1 MITRAFFKS
10 NSIPLLAGFTTALL
24 TGLLSWI
31 AYRGNRL
38 VGFDPHYYL
47 EYAKQFRTEFPA
59 SFGTHW
65 PFGFP
70 LLATALMRLGCSAF
84 VSMLAVLWLAW
95 AGLIAL
101 LWRPVFSSLGR
112 PAAAWTAVLIFGCI
126 PVVFIELGALRSE
139 IVFTLFS
146 TAALVSLAEDDSP
159 RAWAAAAVA
168 TTLGFTIRYAGILG
182 LATLGLWF
190 LLGQPWLRDRRSA
203 VKKISVLGATAL
215 ICAGLMAWNIFTRGY
230 ASGAARP
237 PGPGLAGLAEILA
250 DLGWGGIVSFSTIGL
265 QRALSPTAFGP
276 VLGWAALVVFG
287 LIAAISWW
295 RPAGRYSK
303 LFALGLAVY
312 LAGMAVLAATRDFDS
327 LSNARSFIP
336 ALPLLFVLVVE
347 HLRLHPQKAL
357 ACGLIIVVLPGL
369 VVAVRGVSLQV
380 APDFRPALITLIPRL
395 KPTDSIGVNLGAVGL
410 SACVDQRVTRIDDN
424 TVPLGH
430 YEWLVLA
437 AERTGGRDVQPVW
450 SPETERQSALIAASA
465 QFAPFYQDTQLRVWR
480 RTAPAP

>member
-1 MITRAFFKS
+1 MTRSFLRL
-10 NSIPLLAGFTTALL
+10 NSAALLAGFITALL

-84 VSMLAVLWLAW
+84 VSMLAVSWLAW

-101 LWRPVFSSLGR
+101 LWRPLLSTLGR
-112 PAAAWTAVLIFGCI
+112 PAVAWAAVLVFGCI

-139 IVFTLFS
+139 IAFTLFS
-146 TAALVSLAEDDSP
+146 TAALVSVAEDDSP
-159 RAWAAAAVA
+159 RAWIAAAAA
-168 TTLGFTIRYAGILG
+168 TVLGFTIRYAGILG
-182 LATLGLWF
+182 LATIGLWF
-190 LLGQPWLRDRRSA
+190 LAGKPWSLAWRPA
-203 VKKISVLGATAL
+203 FKKSIVLGAAAL
-215 ICAGLMAWNIFTRGY
+215 ICAGLMAWNISTRGY

-265 QRALSPTAFGP
+265 HRALAPTAFGP
-276 VLGWAALVVFG
+276 VLGWAALAFFG
-287 LIAAISWW
+287 AIAALSWW
-295 RPAGRYSK
+295 RPASRYSRP
-303 LFALGLAVY
+303 FALGLAVY
-312 LAGMAVLAATRDFDS
+312 LAGMAALAATRDFDP

-336 ALPLLFVLVVE
+336 ALPLLFVLVAE
-347 HLRLHPQKAL
+347 HLRLHPGKAL
-357 ACGLIIVVLPGL
+357 SCGLVIVVLPGL
-369 VVAVRGVSLQV
+369 AVAARGVSLQV
-380 APDFRPALITLIPRL
+380 APDFRPALVTLIPRL

-410 SACVDQRVTRIDDN
+410 SACVNQRVTRIDDN
-424 TVPLGH
+424 TVPLVH
-430 YEWLVLA
+430 YDWLVLT
-437 AERTGGRDVQPVW
+437 AERTGGREVRPVW
-450 SPETERQSALIAASA
+450 SPETERQSALIVATA
-465 QFAPFYQDTQLRVWR
+465 QFDPFYQDTQLRVWR